1 MTVRPPWTQSKHS
14 KQNEIKANLENCY
27 PNTVPDTVPHPPTVH
42 VLESTQ
48 IIRKGGGSQRRS

>member
-14 KQNEIKANLENCY
+14 KQREIKASLENCY
-27 PNTVPDTVPHPPTVH
+27 PYTVPHPPTAH